1 MTNSPPTPTPKRFYK
16 QAAAERLDDG
26 WTVAL
31 DGRTIKTPARAALLI
46 PSERLARAIAAEWQA
61 QGDKIDLAAMHLT
74 RLANVA
80 IDRTDEVRDEMAD
93 ELARYC
99 ETDLLCHIAE
109 TPPELAESEEEH
121 WAPVRDWAG
130 DTLGVNLVPVIG
142 IVASPQPDASL
153 DAARDHALGLDAF
166 RLTGLVYAA
175 GLFGSALLALAV
187 EQGAISAE
195 DAYEVSRIDEAWQ
208 AEHWGED
215 DEAKAATEARRAE
228 AKALGVWFRALQD

>member
-1 MTNSPPTPTPKRFYK
+1 MTSSNQPKRFYK
-16 QAAAERLDDG
+16 QAAIEPIEGG

-31 DGRTIKTPARAALLI
+31 DGRTIKTPGRAALTL
-46 PSERLARAIAAEWQA
+46 PSERLAKAIAAEWNA
-61 QGDKIDLAAMHLT
+61 QEEHIDLLAMHLT

-80 IDRTDEVRDEMAD
+80 IDRTEEVRDDMAD

-99 ETDLLCHIAE
+99 ETDLICHIAE
-109 TPPELAESEEEH
+109 TPDELAESEESH

-166 RLTGLVYAA
+166 RLTGLVYGA
-175 GLFGSALLALAV
+175 GLYGSALLALAV
-187 EQGAISAE
+187 EQEAMSAE

-208 AEHWGED
+208 AENWGED
-215 DEAKAATEARRAE
+215 EEAKVATENKRREAR
-228 AKALGVWFRALQD
+228 ALGVWFRALA

>member
-1 MTNSPPTPTPKRFYK
+1 MTSSNQPKRFYK
-16 QAAAERLDDG
+16 QAAIEPIQGG

-31 DGRTIKTPARAALLI
+31 DGRTIKTPGRAALTL
-46 PSERLARAIAAEWQA
+46 PSERLAKAVAAEWNA
-61 QGDKIDLAAMHLT
+61 QEEHIDLLAMHLT

-80 IDRTDEVRDEMAD
+80 IDRTEEARDDMAD

-99 ETDLLCHIAE
+99 ETDLICHIAE
-109 TPPELAESEEEH
+109 TPDELAESEEAH

-130 DTLGVNLVPVIG
+130 DNLGVNLVPVIG

-166 RLTGLVYAA
+166 RLTGLVYGA
-175 GLFGSALLALAV
+175 GLYGSALLALAV
-187 EQGAISAE
+187 EQEAMSAE

-208 AEHWGED
+208 AENWGED
-215 DEAKAATEARRAE
+215 EEAKAATENKRREAR
-228 AKALGVWFRALQD
+228 ALGVWFRALA

>member
-1 MTNSPPTPTPKRFYK
+1 MTSSDKPKRFYK
-16 QAAAERLDDG
+16 QAAIEVIEGG

-31 DGRTIKTPARAALLI
+31 DERTIKTPARAALAL
-46 PSERLARAIAAEWQA
+46 PSERLAQAIAAEWNA
-61 QGDKIDLAAMHLT
+61 QEDHIDLLAMPLT

-80 IDRTDEVRDEMAD
+80 IDRTEEVRDDMAD

-99 ETDLLCHIAE
+99 ETDLICHIAE
-109 TPPELAESEEEH
+109 TPDELAESEEAH

-130 DTLGVNLVPVIG
+130 ENLGVNLVPVIG

-166 RLTGLVYAA
+166 RLTGLLYGA

-187 EQGAISAE
+187 EQEAMSAE

-208 AEHWGED
+208 ADQWGED
-215 DEAKAATEARRAE
+215 EEAKAATENKRRE
-228 AKALGVWFRALQD
+228 AKALGVWFRALA